1 MKGEGETLTKGAT
14 RAEIQDEFVDDA
26 SLKSLEEI
34 LEEIFYETWVS
45 SIAKKKEKKL
55 GRGRAVVTTRTSNG
69 APKDGRTILEMV
81 TQRAQARDD
90 TSKGIN
96 DSNQFLSLNNLSNE
110 YIHDIMDNLDI
121 EIENV
126 DTQIDVFREEER
138 VRVALAE
145 ANYKFLASV
154 NKRTAPLGEEL
165 QKYMMNVADN
175 SVRDIEQDSQDKDFV
190 GIY

>member
-1 MKGEGETLTKGAT
+1 
-14 RAEIQDEFVDDA
+14 
-26 SLKSLEEI
+26 
-34 LEEIFYETWVS
+34 
-45 SIAKKKEKKL
+45 
-55 GRGRAVVTTRTSNG
+55 
-69 APKDGRTILEMV
+69 
-81 TQRAQARDD
+81 
-90 TSKGIN
+90 
-96 DSNQFLSLNNLSNE
+96 
-110 YIHDIMDNLDI
+110 MDNLDI

-175 SVRDIEQDSQDKDFV
+175 SVRDIE
-190 GIY
+190 